1 MRRRLARIEPRFQ
14 PGETF
19 RYALSRVRTR
29 RRDGET
35 TSASSSVR
43 FAVTV
48 VGPIRSGIA
57 LEWHTLSAES
67 PEVAGSPVATALLE
81 LTRGLRFRYRVTP
94 RGRYRRV
101 VDGRDVRRRMAA
113 ALDLLAEGLPA
124 PVRTAIEAT
133 LSADAFEA
141 HYIREA
147 PLLHAAYAISCPAG
161 GETFVPTVLQ
171 SPLGGAPIPAVE
183 RVEHRAGDGTQE
195 LTLERI
201 LEAEPLRLSVL
212 AQLGAMAARMGRP
225 APGPEDLKE
234 LLILDRATH
243 VLDDAD
249 GWPRKIRFVRESY
262 LTCGLE
268 IAGQGETLEIARV
281 G

>member
-1 MRRRLARIEPRFQ
+1 MSRRLARIEPRFQ

-19 RYALSRVRTR
+19 EYTLSRVRTR
-29 RRDGET
+29 MRDGET
-35 TSASSSVR
+35 SSASSSVR

-48 VGPIRSGIA
+48 VGPLRSGIA
-57 LEWHTLSAES
+57 LEWRTLSAES
-67 PEVAGSPVATALLE
+67 PEVAGSAVATALLE
-81 LTRGLRFRYRVTP
+81 LTRGLRFRYRVTR
-94 RGRYRRV
+94 RGRYGRI

-113 ALDLLAEGLPA
+113 ALDLLGEALPA
-124 PVRTAIEAT
+124 PVRKAIEAT

-141 HYIREA
+141 RYIREA

-161 GETFVPTVLQ
+161 GETFVPTILQ

-201 LEAEPLRLSVL
+201 LESEPLRLSVL

-249 GWPRKIRFVRESY
+249 GWPRRIRFVRESY
-262 LTCGLE
+262 LTSSLE
-268 IAGQGETLEIARV
+268 PGGQGETLEITRV